1 MITNLPY
8 VEGISEKLRRTLRYH
23 QKNPLSTLS
32 SLCVHP
38 FVNQKIEYLRKIK
51 TISFKKLTVVTAK
64 QSTLVN
70 INGL

>member
-38 FVNQKIEYLRKIK
+38 FVHQKIEYLRK
-51 TISFKKLTVVTAK
+51 KKQYRLR
-64 QSTLVN
+64 N
-70 INGL
+70 